1 MWDTS
6 IKNCS
11 QCRLRRS
18 ELCVCFESRSVR
30 TSEMQW
36 NICWLGRRKAGS
48 SKSWDVLEGAC
59 FKRRRTM
66 ANISLHKLPTPWI
79 TLPTPTSPSLYI
91 YSTYIYSTVSCLQ
104 LLPSSRV
111 LSAPIQCKL
120 IQHQLSGNSC
130 SCHAPS
136 SALAAAPLFVWQCRQ
151 QLVGVVSCQSAA
163 ASPPPPTPLFLPQ
176 HLSCIVCGK
185 NRTQKKKE

>member
-1 MWDTS
+1 MMWDTS

-91 YSTYIYSTVSCLQ
+91 YSTYIFHCLLPPTFAIVQGFVCPYTMQVNSAPTLGQQ
-104 LLPSSRV
+104 LLLPR
-111 LSAPIQCKL
+111 
-120 IQHQLSGNSC
+120 
-130 SCHAPS
+130 
-136 SALAAAPLFVWQCRQ
+136 PLFRPCGRPPFCVAVPSTTCWRCF
-151 QLVGVVSCQSAA
+151 LSISSG
-163 ASPPPPTPLFLPQ
+163 PPPPTPLFLPQ

-185 NRTQKKKE
+185 NRTKKKKE